1 MVTKPKPTSPR
12 VVDPSAPWPLDVE
25 SGTVR
30 IAANS
35 PRRLPLFVEPSE
47 PEVETA
53 VEVFSRQHEHDGQ
66 DAKDRYY
73 RNLIPLA
80 KPGPGEQYAFQV
92 DLDACTGCKAC
103 VTACHV
109 MNGLDEGET
118 FRSVGLLLGGPPEAP
133 VKQTVT
139 SACHHCVEPACL
151 SGCPVGAYEKS
162 PLTGIV
168 KHLDDQCIGCQYCT
182 LMCPYDVP
190 KYNEARG
197 IVRKCD
203 MCSERLA
210 HDEAPACA
218 DACPNDAISIR
229 AVPQALALSAGD
241 AGVFLPGVASPKLTL
256 PTSVYS
262 SIEAMPS
269 NMLPADYYRTKPGHW
284 HAPLMVMLTLTQ
296 LSSGSFALSL
306 LSRHFAPGLAGEPWW
321 STTLAGAVTLVALV
335 SSVFHLGR
343 PALAWRVVIGLRT
356 SWLSREALLFG
367 VFFKALLVCAALE
380 ARAMFSW
387 LAPLLLALPG
397 GARVVAAQSM
407 LELVTAAAGL
417 LGVYCSVMVYV
428 ATKRAQWS
436 GILTGIK
443 FFGTTLVLGA
453 AGVLMLAALAARSAG
468 GFGSEARVLSGCVA
482 VLATLKLAF
491 EAALLRD
498 ASARQHSARK
508 QMAIVMRDA
517 LRAVTQ
523 ARFAAGLTGIG
534 LSLLLSSG
542 WLSERL
548 LAPVAALVLVTLTL
562 GELLER
568 GLFFSASPTTRMPG
582 GVS

>member
-1 MVTKPKPTSPR
+1 MVAKPTAAKLKQPAPR
-12 VVDPSAPWPLDVE
+12 FVDSSAPSPLDVE

-30 IAANS
+30 IAKNS
-35 PRRLPLFVEPSE
+35 PRRLPLFGTS
-47 PEVETA
+47 PEILVETA
-53 VEVFSRQHEHDGQ
+53 VELFSRQHEHDGL

-73 RNLIPLA
+73 RNLIPLE

-118 FRSVGLLLGGPPEAP
+118 FRSVGLLLGGPPDAP

-151 SGCPVGAYEKS
+151 AGCPVGAYEKS

-203 MCSERLA
+203 MCSDRLA
-210 HDEAPACA
+210 HDEAPACV

-229 AVPQALALSAGD
+229 TVSQASAISAAD
-241 AGVFLPGVASPKLTL
+241 AGVFLPGVASPKITL

-269 NMLPADYYRTKPGHW
+269 SVLPADYYRSTPGHW
-284 HAPLMVMLTLTQ
+284 HVPLMVMLTLTQ
-296 LSSGSFALSL
+296 LSTGTF
-306 LSRHFAPGLAGEPWW
+306 GLALVSQHFTARLAGDPLW
-321 STTLAGAVTLVALV
+321 STAFAGAVTLVALIA
-335 SSVFHLGR
+335 SLFHLGR
-343 PALAWRVVIGLRT
+343 PALAWRVVLGLRT
-356 SWLSREALLFG
+356 SWLSREALAFG
-367 VFFKALLVCAALE
+367 LFFKALLVCTALD
-380 ARAMFSW
+380 ACGVVGW
-387 LAPLLLALPG
+387 LGPALRALPG
-397 GARVVAAQSM
+397 GAQLIAAHSTVQ
-407 LELVTAAAGL
+407 LVTAAAGL

-436 GILTGIK
+436 GILTGFK

-453 AGVLMLAALAARSAG
+453 AGVLLLVALGVGPAR
-468 GFGSEARVLSGCVA
+468 GFGSEARALAGCVSVVA
-482 VLATLKLAF
+482 AIKLAL
-491 EAALLRD
+491 EGAMLRD

-508 QMAIVMRDA
+508 QMAGVMLGA
-517 LRAVTQ
+517 LRTVTGL
-523 ARFAAGLTGIG
+523 RFGAGSTGIAFA
-534 LSLLLSSG
+534 LLLSSG

-548 LAPVAALVLVTLTL
+548 VAPAAAIVLVALGA

-568 GLFFSASPTTRMPG
+568 GLFFSASPT
-582 GVS
+582 